1 MLIRVAAPPKTA
13 FNQNRPIS
21 DLIKSQVEHLK
32 HLEERLPA
40 EQRSTIPEGAI
51 VTEADAAR
59 YIAAMTAV
67 LKGDTAVAQTPAIPK
82 VRSIRTPVKKATKK
96 SAKKAPGTGRK
107 LAIAASASP
116 DKKKTATLT
125 KTKTAKKKETSRGRK
140 KK

>member
-40 EQRSTIPEGAI
+40 EQRSTIPAGAI
-51 VTEADAAR
+51 ITEADAAR

-67 LKGDTAVAQTPAIPK
+67 LKGETAVAQTPATPK

-96 SAKKAPGTGRK
+96 SAKKTAGAGNK
-107 LAIAASASP
+107 LAIAASASSG
-116 DKKKTATLT
+116 KKKTATPAKAT
-125 KTKTAKKKETSRGRK
+125 TAKKQETSRGRK
-140 KK
+140 KR

>member
-40 EQRSTIPEGAI
+40 EQRSLLPEGAI

-67 LKGDTAVAQTPAIPK
+67 LKGDTAAVQTPATPK
-82 VRSIRTPVKKATKK
+82 VQSIRTPVKKATKK
-96 SAKKAPGTGRK
+96 SAKAAGAGRK
-107 LAIAASASP
+107 LAIAASTSP
-116 DKKKTATLT
+116 GKKKTATFA
-125 KTKTAKKKETSRGRK
+125 KTAKKKETSRGRK